1 MAYNG
6 EEARKKLQDFNFKDL
21 FIEVLGWSRPASP
34 RPVSITAAAVVYE
47 YRQIAQLAGVAV
59 LQVTA
64 GDGRI
69 PDAQSREAVH
79 KQIAQTYHENLLI
92 FLDGN
97 DHAGNYTQSL
107 WYWVKR
113 DAGKLYPRHHLYVKG
128 QPGDLLIGKL
138 SAMFFDL
145 SELDQYGKVP
155 VIKAADNL
163 RKALDV
169 SWVTKRFFTDFQ
181 KVHEDLLPLIG
192 GIDDERD
199 RRWYASVLLN
209 RLMFIYF
216 LQRKGFLD
224 RGKYDYL
231 LDKLAASKECGTDLY
246 YSRFLRALFFE
257 GFAKPAYQRSAEANA
272 LLGEICYLNG
282 GLFLPHPIELRNP
295 RIAIPDRAFDILFAL
310 FRAYTWNLDDTPGG
324 QDGELNPDVLGYIFE
339 KYINQKAFGA
349 YYTRTEITEYL
360 CERTIHTLI
369 LERVNTPAI
378 PGVHR
383 GHHFE
388 SVSDLLIN
396 LDAPLCR
403 LLIHQIL
410 PNLTLLD
417 PACGSG
423 AFLVAAMKT
432 LIAVYS
438 AVIGRIEFL
447 GDPDLRAWLEKIHT
461 AHPSVSYYI
470 KKRIISDNLFGVD
483 LMEEGTE
490 IARLRLFL
498 ALVSSAT
505 RIEDLEP
512 LPNSDFNILPGNSL
526 VGLLRV
532 DATYFDQQRSLFH
545 GEYQKAVQEKNRK
558 ISVYRDTV
566 ATINDPQALQTLRDD
581 IQRLRDDAA
590 PTLDQMLLDDFTK
603 LGAKFEGATWDGSQN
618 QAGKSIKRVLTP
630 GDMQAMRPFHWGY
643 EFDQLMNERGGF
655 DAILTNPP
663 WEIFKPQAKEFFVE
677 RSELVTKKKMRIED
691 FEEEQARLLLDP
703 EIRAA
708 WLEYLNRFP
717 HLSQFFRSA
726 PQYEH
731 QISRVNGKKVG
742 TDINLYKLFLE
753 QCFNLLRPGGQCGI
767 VIPSGIY
774 TDLGAKELREL
785 LFVRTRI
792 TGLFGF
798 ENRKAIFE
806 GVDSRFKFV
815 VLTFAKG
822 GHTEMFDAAF
832 MRHEV
837 EELERFPQQGALPIS
852 VDLVCRLSPDSLS
865 IMEFKSE
872 LDVRI
877 DEKALQFPL
886 LGEKIRGTWNLT
898 LSAEF
903 HMTND
908 GRYLFERSPAPG
920 RLPLHEGK
928 MIHQFS
934 HLWGEPR
941 YWVDETRGRKAL
953 IGRGSDQGQML
964 DYQRYRIGFRDIASN
979 TNERTLIATVLPHR
993 VFAGNTL
1000 NLCGSLSGIDLLL
1013 VVALLNSFANDFI
1026 IRQKVTAHCNMFYV
1040 YQLPVPRLSKKDAQF
1055 CPIVERAARLTCTTP
1070 EFDDLAKEVGLRDN
1084 RDGVTEPLQRARLRA
1099 ELDGLI
1105 AHVYSLTETEFAHVL
1120 GAFPLV
1126 ADPVKVAAQN
1136 AYRDVERGL
1145 IQ

>member
-388 SVSDLLIN
+388 SVSDL
-396 LDAPLCR
+396 
-403 LLIHQIL
+403 
-410 PNLTLLD
+410 
-417 PACGSG
+417 
-423 AFLVAAMKT
+423 
-432 LIAVYS
+432 
-438 AVIGRIEFL
+438 
-447 GDPDLRAWLEKIHT
+447 
-461 AHPSVSYYI
+461 
-470 KKRIISDNLFGVD
+470 
-483 LMEEGTE
+483 
-490 IARLRLFL
+490 
-498 ALVSSAT
+498 
-505 RIEDLEP
+505 
-512 LPNSDFNILPGNSL
+512 
-526 VGLLRV
+526 
-532 DATYFDQQRSLFH
+532 
-545 GEYQKAVQEKNRK
+545 
-558 ISVYRDTV
+558 
-566 ATINDPQALQTLRDD
+566 
-581 IQRLRDDAA
+581 
-590 PTLDQMLLDDFTK
+590 
-603 LGAKFEGATWDGSQN
+603 
-618 QAGKSIKRVLTP
+618 
-630 GDMQAMRPFHWGY
+630 
-643 EFDQLMNERGGF
+643 
-655 DAILTNPP
+655 
-663 WEIFKPQAKEFFVE
+663 
-677 RSELVTKKKMRIED
+677 
-691 FEEEQARLLLDP
+691 
-703 EIRAA
+703 
-708 WLEYLNRFP
+708 
-717 HLSQFFRSA
+717 
-726 PQYEH
+726 
-731 QISRVNGKKVG
+731 
-742 TDINLYKLFLE
+742 
-753 QCFNLLRPGGQCGI
+753 
-767 VIPSGIY
+767 
-774 TDLGAKELREL
+774 
-785 LFVRTRI
+785 
-792 TGLFGF
+792 
-798 ENRKAIFE
+798 
-806 GVDSRFKFV
+806 
-815 VLTFAKG
+815 
-822 GHTEMFDAAF
+822 
-832 MRHEV
+832 
-837 EELERFPQQGALPIS
+837 
-852 VDLVCRLSPDSLS
+852 
-865 IMEFKSE
+865 
-872 LDVRI
+872 
-877 DEKALQFPL
+877 
-886 LGEKIRGTWNLT
+886 
-898 LSAEF
+898 
-903 HMTND
+903 
-908 GRYLFERSPAPG
+908 
-920 RLPLHEGK
+920 
-928 MIHQFS
+928 
-934 HLWGEPR
+934 
-941 YWVDETRGRKAL
+941 
-953 IGRGSDQGQML
+953 
-964 DYQRYRIGFRDIASN
+964 
-979 TNERTLIATVLPHR
+979 
-993 VFAGNTL
+993 
-1000 NLCGSLSGIDLLL
+1000 
-1013 VVALLNSFANDFI
+1013 
-1026 IRQKVTAHCNMFYV
+1026 
-1040 YQLPVPRLSKKDAQF
+1040 
-1055 CPIVERAARLTCTTP
+1055 
-1070 EFDDLAKEVGLRDN
+1070 
-1084 RDGVTEPLQRARLRA
+1084 
-1099 ELDGLI
+1099 
-1105 AHVYSLTETEFAHVL
+1105 
-1120 GAFPLV
+1120 
-1126 ADPVKVAAQN
+1126 
-1136 AYRDVERGL
+1136 
-1145 IQ
+1145 